1 MFKDHQLRVAV
12 ASGLLGLIVPL
23 VGCDSDHEGTGSG
36 GGAGGSGTGI
46 TSSNPRSGT
55 GVPEGTPGAGT
66 GATSGTAA
74 GGVTH
79 GGAGGGPA
87 TDRGVPAPT
96 GGPTHKP

>member
-1 MFKDHQLRVAV
+1 MSGNHVLRAAIA
-12 ASGLLGLIVPL
+12 ASMLGLIAPML
-23 VGCDSDHEGTGSG
+23 GCDADHEGTGSG
-36 GGAGGSGTGI
+36 GGAGGTGTGI

-55 GVPEGTPGAGT
+55 GVAEGTPGAGT
-66 GATSGTAA
+66 GVTSGTAA

-96 GGPTHKP
+96 GGPTGDH